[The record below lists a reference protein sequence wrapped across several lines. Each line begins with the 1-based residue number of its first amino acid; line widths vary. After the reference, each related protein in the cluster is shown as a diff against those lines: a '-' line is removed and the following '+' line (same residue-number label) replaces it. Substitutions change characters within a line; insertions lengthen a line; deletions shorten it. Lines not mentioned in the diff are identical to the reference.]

1 LNGHERSQLSP
12 AFLINYIR
20 LILILSILHVVNIAP
35 SPVVLCW
42 IRCCLLICGLKYAI
56 SISYQRNN
64 DKQYLQKGDR
74 GNKPCGIELMLRLYV
89 PQNLYTPSDGGTV
102 AEAIDSRAFSDFCG
116 AAYCCIAKAYPC
128 RERVVHLRKN
138 RAGST
143 SYTFKG
149 SNPIRFSIAYIT
161 PSSLASSRC
170 RAIIQQPIGERSAR

>member
-1 LNGHERSQLSP
+1 MNGHERSQLSP

-89 PQNLYTPSDGGTV
+89 PQ
-102 AEAIDSRAFSDFCG
+102 AIDSRAFSDFCG